1 MNEREKLPN
10 RRGGDIFDLKA
21 GVEAGKEILYTVQLG
36 YYPDGRLAELFLRS
50 SKSGTD
56 LNVLAM
62 EIAVA
67 VSFALQYGCP
77 VEMMR
82 SAVPRRSDGSP
93 EGVLG
98 ALLDRMAMDVERDR
112 QASAQAKELRRAARE
127 EEMRIAMLQ
136 SQQVVPEAPTP

>member
-10 RRGGDIFDLKA
+10 RRAAEIFDLMA
-21 GVEAGKEILYTVQLG
+21 GTAAGQEIPYTVQIG
-36 YYPDGRLAELFLRS
+36 YYPDGRMGELFLRS
-50 SKSGTD
+50 GRAGSD

-77 VEMMR
+77 VETMR
-82 SAVPRRSDGSP
+82 SAVPRRSDGAP

-98 ALLDRMAMDVERDR
+98 ALLDRLAMDQEREK
-112 QASAQAKELRRAARE
+112 QAHAQAKEAKRAAL
-127 EEMRIAMLQ
+127 AV
-136 SQQVVPEAPTP
+136 QQEASIP